1 MVACN
6 SSASDLANDCPNN
19 QERADN
25 NRADRMTTPTKISAA
40 GLGFALVTTIC
51 WGLNWPVTKYV
62 LGQWPPLSA
71 RGLTGVAGGLVLALY
86 AASRG
91 ISLHVARDQWFRLCV
106 SAFLNVS
113 LWMAVMGYALV
124 FLPASEATVVAYTG
138 ALWTA
143 LFAWPLLGER
153 MTVLRVVA
161 LLMAFG
167 GLVLLFGGVEMS
179 EGLAK
184 LPGILLAL
192 GGAIGF
198 AFGTIFLKKWPIQ
211 LPGATSAAWQIGLGC
226 LPVALAGIIFERPDP
241 AALTAGGWAAIVYM
255 TLGQFCIAYMAWF
268 AAVERLPASV
278 AAIAT
283 MLVPVIAVTVSAVA
297 LGEPLGPAKVA
308 ALVLTVTGVA
318 LAARS

>member
-1 MVACN
+1 MVACD
-6 SSASDLANDCPNN
+6 SSQSAPANVRRTKK
-19 QERADN
+19 ERDDDT
-25 NRADRMTTPTKISAA
+25 RADRMTTAAKISVT
-40 GLGFALVTTIC
+40 GLAFVLITSIS

-62 LGQWPPLSA
+62 LAQWPPLSA

-86 AASRG
+86 AVTRG
-91 ISLHVARDQWFRLCV
+91 ISLRVPRDQWFRLCV
-106 SAFLNVS
+106 SAVLNVS

-153 MTVLRVVA
+153 MTLLRVAA
-161 LLMAFG
+161 LFMAFA

-226 LPVALAGIIFERPDP
+226 LPVALAGVIFERPTSP
-241 AALTAGGWAAIVYM
+241 
-255 TLGQFCIAYMAWF
+255 
-268 AAVERLPASV
+268 R
-278 AAIAT
+278 
-283 MLVPVIAVTVSAVA
+283 
-297 LGEPLGPAKVA
+297 
-308 ALVLTVTGVA
+308 
-318 LAARS
+318 